1 MANNMKSS
9 TTNPFSNNNDFR
21 ETDGVYLRNYTNP
34 QIEVLTKT
42 AQAKGYDPYNITTQ
56 TPYYYMIRETG
67 GIATGAYMDGR
78 NTAYNKNIYYDSN
91 QGIESYLINFGYIRT
106 DLQVILEQKNGFI
119 DAITQSIVN
128 DWK

>member
-1 MANNMKSS
+1 
-9 TTNPFSNNNDFR
+9 
-21 ETDGVYLRNYTNP
+21 
-34 QIEVLTKT
+34 
-42 AQAKGYDPYNITTQ
+42 
-56 TPYYYMIRETG
+56 MIRETG

-78 NTAYNKNIYYDSN
+78 NTAFSKNTFYDSN